1 MKTHAYNSLY
11 LEDAM
16 NNLGTMLD
24 CTVNAAQYD
33 LVVFTRCSFPAVLL
47 RKWRLEIPV
56 IFRECR
62 GWN

>member
-24 CTVNAAQYD
+24 C
-33 LVVFTRCSFPAVLL
+33 AVH
-47 RKWRLEIPV
+47 KWRLEIPV
-56 IFRECR
+56 IFRACR